1 MVSSLTRGQIIK
13 KKLILDGPILR
24 LLEKM
29 KILIFNSLRTSY
41 GDLKVCSKKDKFYL
55 SRIATENLHKNVKFG
70 QFLFCGPKT
79 RYFKMAFFGG

>member
-1 MVSSLTRGQIIK
+1 MVSALTRGQIIK

-41 GDLKVCSKKDKFYL
+41 GDLKGCSKMDKFYP
-55 SRIATENLHKNVKFG
+55 SGITTQKCHKNAK
-70 QFLFCGPKT
+70 KI
-79 RYFKMAFFGG
+79 RI

>member
-13 KKLILDGPILR
+13 RKLILDSPILR

-41 GDLKVCSKKDKFYL
+41 GDLKVCAKMDKFDP
-55 SRIATENLHKNVKFG
+55 SGITTEKCHKNAKKI
-70 QFLFCGPKT
+70 LI
-79 RYFKMAFFGG
+79 